1 MIYNKIINYCNE
13 NGLSI
18 SAFEKKCGLA
28 NGTVG
33 KWKDGGNP
41 SLETLQKI
49 VSATGISI
57 EKWMKESEG

>member
-1 MIYNKIINYCNE
+1 MIYKKIMNYCNQ
-13 NGLSI
+13 NSLSV

-33 KWKDGGNP
+33 KWRDGGNP

-49 VSATGISI
+49 VSATGVPISEWI
-57 EKWMKESEG
+57 KEREV

>member
-1 MIYNKIINYCNE
+1 MIYNKIMDYCNQ
-13 NGLSI
+13 NRLSV

-49 VSATGISI
+49 VAATDIPI
-57 EKWMKESEG
+57 EKWMKESEV

>member
-1 MIYNKIINYCNE
+1 MIYNKIMYYCNQ
-13 NGLSI
+13 NSLSV

-49 VSATGISI
+49 VSATCIPI
-57 EKWMKESEG
+57 EEWTKESEV

>member
-1 MIYNKIINYCNE
+1 MIYNKIIKYCNE
-13 NGLSI
+13 NSLSI

-41 SLETLQKI
+41 SLETLHKI
-49 VSATGISI
+49 VLATCIPI
-57 EKWMKESEG
+57 DEWMKESEV

>member
-1 MIYNKIINYCNE
+1 MIYNKIIKYCNE
-13 NGLSI
+13 NSLSV

-41 SLETLQKI
+41 SLETLHKI
-49 VSATGISI
+49 VLTTCIPI
-57 EKWMKESEG
+57 DEWMKESEV